1 MKNSEI
7 RDEQPRIEK
16 FSVSSEAKSTTF
28 QHGDRKIVEQWKIQ
42 RNLRLQYGKACCE
55 VRFTMGELINADKR
69 RKEQ

>member
-28 QHGDRKIVEQWKIQ
+28 QHGDRKIVEQ
-42 RNLRLQYGKACCE
+42 
-55 VRFTMGELINADKR
+55 
-69 RKEQ
+69 